1 MLEKDLTFPQTFSL
15 PIFVPVH
22 AIYKCVDN
30 TIYTFNC
37 LAVCFTIY
45 KNVIVIIIV
54 ICTLLY
60 CTKCINTLYNYH
72 FKVELPI

>member
-1 MLEKDLTFPQTFSL
+1 MLEKDLIFPQTFSL

-37 LAVCFTIY
+37 LAVCFTI
-45 KNVIVIIIV
+45 IIKM
-54 ICTLLY
+54 L
-60 CTKCINTLYNYH
+60 
-72 FKVELPI
+72 